1 MIRTLLLSVLV
12 AGALSCGVPSYPPGM
27 SRMYG
32 GEEARPNSCRPH
44 CTYPCPSM
52 SHHAWP
58 EFFFFTIDCIKMFFI
73 LMAEVL
79 AESGSL
85 AISVCKTVVHQD
97 WNSNQ
102 VSKGFIS
109 NDIAL
114 LKLANPISL
123 TDKIQLPC
131 LPPAGA
137 ILPNN
142 YPCYVTG
149 WGGSNRAVPDDLQQG
164 RLLVVDYATCSSSGF
179 WGSTV
184 KTNMI
189 CAGGDGVICTCNV
202 NSGGPLNC
210 QVSDGRWEVHG
221 IGSLTSVL
229 GCNYYYMS
237 SIFTQVSNYNDWINS
252 VITNN

>member
-1 MIRTLLLSVLV
+1 MISTLLLSALV

-32 GEEARPNSCRPH
+32 GEEARPNSWPWQVSRPH
-44 CTYPCPSM
+44 CTYP
-52 SHHAWP
+52 H
-58 EFFFFTIDCIKMFFI
+58 CIKMFFI

-85 AISVCKTVVHQD
+85 AVSVSKTVVHQD
-97 WNSNQ
+97 WNSDQ
-102 VSKGFIS
+102 VSKG

-114 LKLANPISL
+114 LKL
-123 TDKIQLPC
+123 IQLAC
-131 LPPAGA
+131 LPPAGT
-137 ILPNN
+137 ILSNN

-149 WGGSNRAVPDDLQQG
+149 WGRLQTNRAVPDDLQQG

-179 WGSTV
+179 WSSTV

-189 CAGGDGVICTCNV
+189 CAGDDGVICTCNGD
-202 NSGGPLNC
+202 SGGSLNC
-210 QVSDGRWEVHG
+210 QASEGRWEVHG

-237 SIFTQVSNYNDWINS
+237 SIFTRVSNYNDWINS